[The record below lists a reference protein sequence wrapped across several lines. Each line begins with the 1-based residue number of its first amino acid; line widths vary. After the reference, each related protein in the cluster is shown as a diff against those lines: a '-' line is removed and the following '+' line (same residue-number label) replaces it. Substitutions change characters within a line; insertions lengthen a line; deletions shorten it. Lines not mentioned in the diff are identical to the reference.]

1 MSEAR
6 PNQRQ
11 HTRARRGP
19 TYPARTLRTLRVSAD
34 SLLRNR
40 RKRRRTQVLLI
51 EVIRQK
57 NGTEPVY
64 VLVGRRLCA
73 NLDWRRRDR
82 GVTLVLLFLSVKHRF
97 GWCLIRE
104 EWLSTVC
111 SSAVNIYAMA
121 FL

>member
-1 MSEAR
+1 MEVKA
-6 PNQRQ
+6 Q
-11 HTRARRGP
+11 
-19 TYPARTLRTLRVSAD
+19 
-34 SLLRNR
+34 
-40 RKRRRTQVLLI
+40 RTQVLLV

-64 VLVGRRLCA
+64 VLVGWGLCA

-82 GVTLVLLFLSVKHRF
+82 GVPLELLFLSIKSRF
-97 GWCLIRE
+97 WGCLIGE